1 MLRSRGRQADRGNG
15 PSFYLRWR
23 TWHVT
28 PSLHP
33 WQPTHGHQRS
43 EYGPRQRKPS
53 ALQCIASLATS
64 TQCQFTTASRIESR
78 QCNALRCEP
87 CAMHVGHLVTSGCYV
102 GCRCGLPRQVRRP
115 PHWCRYPRVY
125 QWKSCSSLR
134 TRRDSEQAINVS
146 AAASNM
152 TQGTQG
158 LAVHA
163 LTRNTPGR
171 NARGRVQLG
180 KGSPRGSVCN
190 LEA

>member
-1 MLRSRGRQADRGNG
+1 MATNAVSMGPDNASQA
-15 PSFYLRWR
+15 
-23 TWHVT
+23 H
-28 PSLHP
+28 
-33 WQPTHGHQRS
+33 
-43 EYGPRQRKPS
+43 
-53 ALQCIASLATS
+53 
-64 TQCQFTTASRIESR
+64 
-78 QCNALRCEP
+78 CNALQAWLRQRNASSQLQVGSSLAN
-87 CAMHVGHLVTSGCYV
+87 AMHFDASHVQCMLGITSGWYV